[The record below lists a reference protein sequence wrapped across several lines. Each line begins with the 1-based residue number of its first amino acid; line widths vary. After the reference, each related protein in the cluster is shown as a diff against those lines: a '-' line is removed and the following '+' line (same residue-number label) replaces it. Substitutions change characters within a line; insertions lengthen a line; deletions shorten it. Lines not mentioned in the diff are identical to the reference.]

1 MEFKDLPSDV
11 QKTAAHTLHSCACA
25 EIGKDIASDA
35 SKRSGPENQD
45 RFR

>member
-11 QKTAAHTLHSCACA
+11 QKTAAHTLHSVLR
-25 EIGKDIASDA
+25 EIERYCKRA